1 MISVTVVDL
10 NEPPTSITLSGSKTV
25 LADGK
30 PGDVISQNLAHEY
43 CHPNYGYHSCVSS
56 CIIQD
61 HGAYKHQNVRFI
73 SVHITFLEKKIYTKD
88 NHLLILIF
96 V

>member
-30 PGDVISQNLAHEY
+30 PGDVISQISADD
-43 CHPNYGYHSCVSS
+43 PN
-56 CIIQD
+56 
-61 HGAYKHQNVRFI
+61 HQFQSGIYNRI
-73 SVHITFLEKKIYTKD
+73 MSIKLKKMG
-88 NHLLILIF
+88 NH
-96 V
+96 